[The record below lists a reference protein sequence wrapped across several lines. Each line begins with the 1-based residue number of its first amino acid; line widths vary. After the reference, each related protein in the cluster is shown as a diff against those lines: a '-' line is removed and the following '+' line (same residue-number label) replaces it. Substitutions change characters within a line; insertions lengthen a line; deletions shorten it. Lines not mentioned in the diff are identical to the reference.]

1 MAAAST
7 LSIASQTS
15 GVGSPKPE
23 KRQANSPLPPPPL
36 PPPPPPPPPLLPPT
50 PGADVSGA
58 DGVGLR
64 KSVNVDDMYAKVIK
78 KKVFSV
84 PPNYT
89 VRPPPRA

>member
-36 PPPPPPPPPLLPPT
+36 PPPPPPPLLPPT

-84 PPNYT
+84 PPNYP
-89 VRPPPRA
+89 VRLPPPRA